1 MHGSNDNNHININLL
16 LYCATNYYAW
26 LNIRGEDK
34 GGEIRGG
41 CGDLIARES
50 ISREASNLIPKRGK
64 LKKKKKKSG
73 WIVEKRGK
81 INIRV

>member
-64 LKKKKKKSG
+64 LKKKKIWMDCRKAR
-73 WIVEKRGK
+73 E
-81 INIRV
+81 N